1 VRQLIAEAAV
11 DADRYG
17 PLLGHREGQRDRGAA
32 QHERVV
38 TGGRAR
44 HRGADRLDGFGEH
57 VVEAAIAYLRGPELL
72 LPWRGEAD
80 LDLVGIA
87 RGDLGPDLNLHADER
102 DTEVQAATGRPGGDR
117 VQDQADRCD
126 PHVPPLVGDGHV
138 RRLDRPLD
146 GVDDVGYRDAVFCD
160 VHWPTAAEGF
170 P

>member
-38 TGGRAR
+38 TGGRAC

-57 VVEAAIAYLRGPELL
+57 VVEAAIAYLRCQQPLRG
-72 LPWRGEAD
+72 RGEAD
-80 LDLVGIA
+80 VDLMGIA
-87 RGDLGPDLNLHADER
+87 RGDLRPELDLHADER
-102 DTEVQAATGRPGGDR
+102 DAEVQAATGGPGGDR
-117 VQDQADRCD
+117 VQDQSHRCD
-126 PHVPPLVGDGHV
+126 PHVPPLVGGGHAG
-138 RRLDRPLD
+138 RLDRPLD
-146 GVDDVGYRDAVFCD
+146 GVDDVRYRDAVFCD